1 MRVSGARESGGRG
14 NGDNCTWKIILKY
27 SKFILNK
34 SPNMYAKC
42 IYKKEN
48 SSIICNFEKTG
59 IISMPNSSMKHR
71 LNKS

>member
-1 MRVSGARESGGRG
+1 
-14 NGDNCTWKIILKY
+14 
-27 SKFILNK
+27 
-34 SPNMYAKC
+34 MYAKC